1 MNITKNIFFSAAVA
15 AFIAT
20 LNACG
25 GGGGG
30 VSGNGGDSLVGY
42 LETKDI
48 QSDLGNLAE
57 FAH

>member
-20 LNACG
+20 LNAC

-48 QSDLGNLAE
+48 QSDLGNLA
-57 FAH
+57 